1 MKKSLVLT
9 VIVATAAVMLSI
21 SAYADDPSAQMKALE
36 QRAEMIK
43 GQMSEA
49 KQQCGANL
57 SGQMKSLTASI
68 ENLMKQRVQLG
79 AEIAKLESQ
88 VEQVK
93 SNAVAS
99 CGKRIKQYE
108 DELASVKQQMA
119 SMKAKAVEAAPKADL
134 KTKVAPYQAAGRKL
148 PPRSH

>member
-9 VIVATAAVMLSI
+9 VIVATATVMLSI

-43 GQMSEA
+43 GQMTEA
-49 KQQCGANL
+49 QQQCGANL
-57 SGQMKSLTASI
+57 SGQMKSLTSSI
-68 ENLMKQRVQLG
+68 ENLVKQRVQLG

-88 VEQVK
+88 VEQLK

-108 DELASVKQQMA
+108 DEMASIKQQMA
-119 SMKAKAVEAAPKADL
+119 SMKAKTVEAAPKPDL
-134 KTKVAPYQAAGRKL
+134 KTKIAPVQAGRKL
-148 PPRSH
+148 PPRAH

>member
-1 MKKSLVLT
+1 MKKSSVLT
-9 VIVATAAVMLSI
+9 VIVAAAVVMLSI

-43 GQMSEA
+43 GQMTEA

-57 SGQMKSLTASI
+57 SGQMKSLTSSI
-68 ENLMKQRVQLG
+68 ENLVKQRVQLG
-79 AEIAKLESQ
+79 AQIAQLESQ
-88 VEQVK
+88 VEQLK

-108 DELASVKQQMA
+108 DEMASIKQQLA
-119 SMKAKAVEAAPKADL
+119 SMKAKNVEAAPKADL
-134 KTKVAPYQAAGRKL
+134 KTKIAPLQSGRKL
-148 PPRSH
+148 PPRAH